1 MAGHAGI
8 PGNEHAD
15 KLANVGA
22 RYSKNNT
29 NFEELSLDDILE
41 HYSFDYLKLDGIT
54 YVRWKLKLLIVMG
67 IL

>member
-1 MAGHAGI
+1 MHVAGHAGI

-54 YVRWKLKLLIVMG
+54 
-67 IL
+67 